1 MYMRKKGGCVVRAW
15 RGIRRR
21 FRSRATDWEGGGMG
35 GLGGGWEGKVFNR
48 MQLFHKV
55 LVFVVM
61 VVVVVV
67 VVVVMMML

>member
-1 MYMRKKGGCVVRAW
+1 
-15 RGIRRR
+15 
-21 FRSRATDWEGGGMG
+21 MG

-55 LVFVVM
+55 MVLVMMVVVVVVVM

-67 VVVVMMML
+67 VVVSTTTLLRRFLSRGTCFV

>member
-1 MYMRKKGGCVVRAW
+1 
-15 RGIRRR
+15 
-21 FRSRATDWEGGGMG
+21 MG

-55 LVFVVM
+55 MVLVVM

-67 VVVVMMML
+67 VMVVVVMMML

>member
-1 MYMRKKGGCVVRAW
+1 
-15 RGIRRR
+15 
-21 FRSRATDWEGGGMG
+21 MG

-55 LVFVVM
+55 MGLVRM
-61 VVVVVV
+61 VVAM

>member
-1 MYMRKKGGCVVRAW
+1 
-15 RGIRRR
+15 
-21 FRSRATDWEGGGMG
+21 MG

-55 LVFVVM
+55 MVLVVM
-61 VVVVVV
+61 VVVVMMVV